1 MEPSPLVTVVI
12 LNWNAQTYLE
22 ACLRSVLAQEGISF
36 QVWLVD
42 NHSSDDSVSFV
53 QTHFP
58 QVHLWPLAENR
69 GFSGGNNAVLR
80 QVQTPLVVLLNP
92 DVVVEANWLKHLVQ
106 PLLTDRTVG
115 IVGGKLFY
123 GDGRLQ
129 HVGGLIHSPQALA
142 GYRGHLETDTGQYEL
157 ITEATYVVGASLAFR
172 RGLLDEV
179 GLLDEG
185 YFLYYEDADWC
196 ARVHRAG
203 WRIVVAPQARLLHWE
218 SVLTGKGTFGYWRN
232 FHRGRVR
239 YLLKHFSPQ
248 LIIEETLAAEA
259 RWLAQVS
266 QEERLAAANAYHYA
280 LTHLPSINKDRTQDG
295 ATPFTPTE
303 FAQLT
308 TGFLTLFREAWQ
320 TPHLAQAELLLQQQK
335 QLAEVRPR
343 AFTSPLPLLGPL
355 IARVRTLWNQI
366 ETVAYVQPVRQ
377 QQDEVNQLITQISTH
392 YLDRFTQRLPDY
404 WDQMWV
410 QMANLLQLRQE
421 VQSLRQQLAETHK
434 QLDRLAQ
441 KAKAS

>member
-22 ACLRSVLAQEGISF
+22 ACLRSVLAQEGTPF

-53 QTHFP
+53 KTHFP
-58 QVHLWPLAENR
+58 QVHLWALAENR
-69 GFSGGNNAVLR
+69 GYAGGNNAVLR

-92 DVVVEANWLKHLVQ
+92 DVVVEADWLKHLVQ

-129 HVGGLIHSPQALA
+129 HVGGLIRSPQALA
-142 GYRGHLETDTGQYEL
+142 GYRGHLETDTGQYEH

-179 GLLDEG
+179 GYLDEG

-196 ARVHRAG
+196 ERVRRAG

-232 FHRGRVR
+232 FHRGRIR

-248 LIIEETLAAEA
+248 LILGETFTAEA
-259 RWLAQVS
+259 RWLAQLS
-266 QEERLAAANAYHYA
+266 LEERHAAATAYQYA
-280 LTHLPSINKDRTQDG
+280 LTHLPAINQDRTRDG
-295 ATPFTPTE
+295 ATPFTPDE
-303 FAQLT
+303 LAQLT
-308 TGFLTLFREAWQ
+308 VGFLTLFREAWQ
-320 TPHLAQAELLLQQQK
+320 PPDLIQAQLWLQQQH
-335 QLAEVRPR
+335 QLADVRPR
-343 AFTSPLPLLGPL
+343 TFTSHIPLIGPLLSWG
-355 IARVRTLWNQI
+355 RTFWNQI
-366 ETVAYVQPVRQ
+366 ETVVYVQPLRQ
-377 QQDEVNQLITQISTH
+377 QQNKVNQLITQISTH
-392 YLDRFTQRLPDY
+392 YLDLFTQFLPDY
-404 WDQMWV
+404 WV
-410 QMANLLQLRQE
+410 QTANLLQLRQE
-421 VQSLRQQLAETHK
+421 VQSLQEQLAETHK
-434 QLDRLAQ
+434 QLEQLAP